1 MNLARIPS
9 PRTARADGMRAD
21 FDSAFSRAPKP
32 ADAELE
38 DILAL
43 RLGDERC
50 LVRLSDIAGVI
61 AGPLLTAVPTSA
73 PALLGITSNH
83 GSVVAAY
90 DLAILLGR
98 APTPPRWM
106 VITAAEP
113 SLGLTFEH
121 FDGYQRISR
130 GLADSVLV
138 VAMTSVIATIRA
150 LASPP
155 GQALNAQHR
164 SGD

>member
-1 MNLARIPS
+1 MNRTGIPS
-9 PRTARADGMRAD
+9 PRTARADGMRAE

-50 LVRLSDIAGVI
+50 LVRLSDIAGMI
-61 AGPLLTAVPTSA
+61 AQPLLTAVPTPA
-73 PALLGITSNH
+73 AALLGITSNQ

-90 DLAILLGR
+90 DLAVLLGR

-121 FDGYQRISR
+121 FDGYQRIPRDLTST
-130 GLADSVLV
+130 VLV
-138 VAMTSVIATIRA
+138 VAMASVIETIRA
-150 LASPP
+150 LASRP